1 MIDAIRVAAIAVGGL
16 LAVGPSLAAAAAKFY
31 EGAPESPVVPAPAKP
46 GAGDNTSDA
55 HLVLDI
61 AGRLKA
67 AGNKKAVDLCSQL
80 IDAIMEPGK

>member
-1 MIDAIRVAAIAVGGL
+1 MIDAIRIAAIAVGGL
-16 LAVGPSLAAAAAKFY
+16 LAVGPALAAAAAKLT
-31 EGAPESPVVPAPAKP
+31 ESPVLAPQPSARPAVDAS
-46 GAGDNTSDA
+46 TSDA

-67 AGNKKAVDLCSQL
+67 AGNKKAVDLCGQL

>member
-1 MIDAIRVAAIAVGGL
+1 VIDAIRVAAIAVGGL
-16 LAVGPSLAAAAAKFY
+16 LAVGPSLAAAAAKLY
-31 EGAPESPVVPAPAKP
+31 EGTPESPVVPP
-46 GAGDNTSDA
+46 AGDNTSDA

>member
-16 LAVGPSLAAAAAKFY
+16 LAVGPSLAAAAAKLY
-31 EGAPESPVVPAPAKP
+31 EGTPVAPKPVRPAVDAT
-46 GAGDNTSDA
+46 TSDA